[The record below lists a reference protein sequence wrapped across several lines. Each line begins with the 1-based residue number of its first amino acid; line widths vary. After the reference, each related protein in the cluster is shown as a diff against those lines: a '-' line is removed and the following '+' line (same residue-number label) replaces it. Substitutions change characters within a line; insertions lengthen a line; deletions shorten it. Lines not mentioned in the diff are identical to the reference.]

1 MTQQESRQPIDTA
14 NSDITTAQEFNLGC
28 AMNSQPFR
36 LRLDEWP
43 DGAVEWVLE
52 TNPGRPNGTI
62 AYGTGQREEL
72 FAVIAANAFL
82 AGVEWGEATA
92 RAPMIGLDDEGLEE
106 DDTHATGLADR

>member
-52 TNPGRPNGTI
+52 INPGRLNETI
-62 AYGTGQREEL
+62 AYGTGQRE
-72 FAVIAANAFL
+72 
-82 AGVEWGEATA
+82 
-92 RAPMIGLDDEGLEE
+92 
-106 DDTHATGLADR
+106 